1 MPRCGAGCFRRAAL
15 QACRRRLWGRHSCL
29 RPAFPVEQA
38 ARLAT
43 PAVLPVDGFPLLL
56 CHRLLSWGRHPD
68 AGQSLLPAAEFRGT
82 RCSCGAGNCCGAGL
96 LACGRLSSR
105 PWPLYPPPSAQPNR
119 PAAPKWSKPPG
130 FPHRPLRGARSLACH
145 TRCSCGARS
154 LACHAASLGG
164 GWLLPRVAPLLGR
177 KLSLWASLFLLW
189 CRPLLWGRLSSL
201 RPSFMGQA
209 AFVGQATVVGQ
220 AF

>member
-1 MPRCGAGCFRRAAL
+1 MPCRGRPACPPPLFHLRVLRVLRGLLLSVSSVFSVVCLLRALRPPLYYQPVDSFLPARVFMPRRERVARDTT
-15 QACRRRLWGRHSCL
+15 
-29 RPAFPVEQA
+29 A

-43 PAVLPVDGFPLLL
+43 PLPPWSKQSCLP
-56 CHRLLSWGRHPD
+56 HRM
-68 AGQSLLPAAEFRGT
+68 
-82 RCSCGAGNCCGAGL
+82 
-96 LACGRLSSR
+96 
-105 PWPLYPPPSAQPNR
+105 SA
-119 PAAPKWSKPPG
+119 WSKPPG
-130 FPHRPLRGARSLACH
+130 FPHRPLR
-145 TRCSCGARS
+145 GARS

-209 AFVGQATVVGQ
+209 AFVGQASVVGQ